1 MAQTNEDE
9 TPPAIRSQ
17 HILKVDPASPAD
29 SPFKSTTFDH
39 TKKRSLHYPS
49 HSQTLAALPPT
60 PMSAYFDAEDVGVGF
75 DEENEYTLSSSSSPP
90 TSLGTSNFDRTAF
103 PRLTNYNEGNSRS
116 NYAEP
121 SSSIKKSIAILNSNT
136 DKAHP
141 TNMSESDGNE
151 ASEGNRSFSSEVD
164 SPGPVTPAT
173 PSNWKP
179 RELTLLR
186 ARKGT
191 WDSETNGQGNTT
203 TSSSAATITPT
214 ANDKSSYR
222 TLEGLGIR
230 GVANSNANEV
240 INRRSS
246 RMIARDIL
254 PPITTSSPGTTHQRA
269 QSSANNS
276 NGSSSSGHAPRELK
290 LAASIGPPSSTR
302 MHNFTSG
309 FPPFSRIPT
318 SSNGSAYTSITAPQS
333 VSAPSSSRIP
343 VRHTPAFSPVA
354 STQDQFASFAA
365 PNSAAS
371 GSTIIAKQEPI
382 MNEFEEMKHDKIT
395 SGISANV
402 DALTL
407 DEGLSNR
414 QSHSSLLLSESSQ
427 RFSRSMDDLK
437 AMLFGSDHSMTL
449 MTEEERYLQHGN
461 VEDTQQYV
469 PLRKSLLKS
478 VDGPG
483 SQTHSFAQ
491 SLSVNSRRRKPP
503 APLILSP
510 SPPSNYSHSSA
521 GQSQPN
527 SALSM
532 SGKPSYKV
540 ASNQSSVTVNTEDDS
555 LAIHHSQK
563 PSSKPSTGLAPPSAT
578 YLLAN
583 QTPNSASGDHYLTP
597 LQSPAVPLSGSSSH
611 SAVPY
616 EQTTHTAE
624 DHETLVRAVSRV
636 KKHMHDL
643 FGEESSSSVD
653 EKWKG
658 AKEAKEEMSSD
669 VEETLV
675 KSSSVGTKISSN
687 THADED
693 STSIASQM
701 ETPSVR
707 SSEVGN
713 AFEFDNIVDAKE
725 ARSDMQD
732 STDSSFLSNRP
743 PSPEPLLNF
752 NREIFAP
759 VKEPVRKSPQEQ
771 PVKAELTQKPLGPPP
786 AIPLPIVPGEGV
798 IIGNKSKS
806 TSPVLRNAKRI
817 SNQSQFGGPRRG
829 SSPSVDM
836 GAALSYQQDR
846 SQANVSP
853 TSTRRT
859 ADQFP
864 GQAPIR
870 QHKSKPSIVPAV
882 PSFGYLVPST
892 SRESSSSNLS
902 PVVSNAPMNPFKPR
916 QDVEQFGTSRWSS
929 GSEDEDDRP
938 KSSGGRKSIGG
949 RSKKGSQNGG
959 IPTSLSSRRNTQSST
974 SSSLAPLKKS
984 SLFSGLG
991 LRKKSVPALVS
1002 DVSNQSSPMILAS
1015 DSPAFSRGEGMK
1027 EFPFPN
1033 VQQPRLSL
1041 ATSVRSNASNL
1052 PSSPVISSPV
1062 NNRAWPGQTAV
1073 EQNGSLRHLQRQV
1086 STPHL
1091 RDRFSSLSR
1100 KPNQLT
1106 PRPSDASLA
1115 TTASGSNDSSI
1126 PSPAM
1131 QFGPHGLGIQVAPER
1146 SMTTDSE
1153 MGNEP
1158 LQSLESRSSDTGVRF
1173 SIKSHQSGESIPNVH
1188 DRFEK
1193 HAAAV
1198 ISARQQQKKEIK
1210 REVRQRSMTLHSGE
1224 RSLFDARNAALRN
1237 GVPHSAIPPP
1247 LPFFPS
1253 EHDYEAE
1260 KAEEAHGRTTI
1271 SPDETPRIAYA
1282 SLSNSSHAHESVH
1295 SPDHV
1300 KTQQFSPRRRATDED
1315 EGLFAMGQA
1324 LVNSTSSPSVSSA
1337 AHKEWLFPTK
1347 SNQKAQKHH
1356 RIRAN
1361 GPSSRPR
1368 YPSLT
1373 DLGREWQSSYPQ
1385 EAFNAALGPA
1395 LLEMTLQDANDFESS
1410 SSTSNTDDYGSS
1422 EHESGKQTD
1431 TLASRGRAML
1441 GGNGKQGRDDLS
1453 SDDDHRKRRDG
1464 QQVKQEITTDVES
1477 TDSEDSYGVSEDETS
1492 HIDPRLVA
1500 GSSGKAKAAHLP
1512 SAASSDDVPLGKQI
1526 RNPTEILK
1534 KLQRSQTTGA
1544 MKGKSK
1550 TVSSSSGKVE
1560 VPSGKL
1566 GNSFDA
1572 TALTDRLL
1580 TIQRSQSVNSKEKPL
1595 PQPFPNARK
1604 VQLRLSPASSN
1615 FQPSSDGA
1623 TMYTASEMR
1632 SSAKQSEDESGAK
1645 ALQSNGAQ
1653 STVVSDFAQTV
1664 RLRSQNRS
1672 RMRPVAM
1679 NFPENV
1685 ALPTSSVHTSSDAP
1699 VVASSERPIERSHQ
1713 TLPVK
1718 EQEPETIPKWE
1729 FVQQDTAPSN
1739 KQAIDVQ
1746 APNKQTV
1753 EYRIKIASPSGV
1765 KQQIVHEHKSAT
1777 ARELVRAMMRADV
1790 MPVDG
1795 RVGGWAIFDVCPE
1808 YGIERP
1814 LREYERAIDVIDT
1827 RFNPALDHFTVRR
1840 TDLAPYLSIQALPK
1854 TSPALAG
1861 WLYVQETGRKKG
1873 WNKRWFE
1880 LRDQALYQAKS
1891 EKGREEVKM
1900 CDLSVYDVFVPIE
1913 GETWTAKAPK
1923 KSAFALKCS
1932 NKKEEELVIYF
1943 CLSDARAARHWIT
1956 AINRARTF
1964 LMKSEKPHLFVQKEY
1979 TRAPQMKEVPNDNA
1993 PKSQSA
1999 GMPAPPVVPQRP
2011 LVNLNTEIF
2020 ERGSLLN
2027 NNEINNGANQQEQE
2041 SNINLPPRGSSA
2053 SHRKPVPG
2061 QNDRFAGA
2069 SSQFP
2074 TDEDQKRRFD
2084 EIREMERIQRSL
2096 GLPLIGVVEKSQQQ
2110 Q

>member
-1 MAQTNEDE
+1 MAQANEDE
-9 TPPAIRSQ
+9 TPLGIRSQ
-17 HILKVDPASPAD
+17 HIVKVDPASPAD
-29 SPFKSTTFDH
+29 SPFKSTFDQH
-39 TKKRSLHYPS
+39 LKRSLQHHPS

-60 PMSAYFDAEDVGVGF
+60 PMSAYFDAEDDGVGF
-75 DEENEYTLSSSSSPP
+75 EEENEYTLSSSSSPP
-90 TSLGTSNFDRTAF
+90 TSFGTSNSAYVSNNNNFDRSAF
-103 PRLTNYNEGNSRS
+103 SRTT
-116 NYAEP
+116 NYAEST
-121 SSSIKKSIAILNSNT
+121 SSFIRSTAIKKPNAQ
-136 DKAHP
+136 P

-173 PSNWKP
+173 PSIWKP

-186 ARKGT
+186 SRKGT
-191 WDSETNGQGNTT
+191 LDSETSGQGNASLHSTP
-203 TSSSAATITPT
+203 SSAATIAPSTNLA

-230 GVANSNANEV
+230 GVPNSNANEV

-246 RMIARDIL
+246 RLIARDIL
-254 PPITTSSPGTTHQRA
+254 PPISTSSPGTTHQRA

-276 NGSSSSGHAPRELK
+276 TNGSSSSGHAPRELK

-302 MHNFTSG
+302 MHNFASG
-309 FPPFSRIPT
+309 FPPFRIPA

-343 VRHTPAFSPVA
+343 VRHGPAFSPMA
-354 STQDQFASFAA
+354 ATQDQFASFAV

-371 GSTIIAKQEPI
+371 GSTIIAKQESI
-382 MNEFEEMKHDKIT
+382 SNEFDDKIT
-395 SGISANV
+395 SRISANV

-407 DEGLSNR
+407 DEGLSKK
-414 QSHSSLLLSESSQ
+414 QSHSSLRLSESSQ

-437 AMLFGSDHSMTL
+437 AMLFGSDQSMGM
-449 MTEEERYLQHGN
+449 MTEEGQERYLQHDKADDAQTN
-461 VEDTQQYV
+461 A

-478 VDGPG
+478 VEGPG

-491 SLSVNSRRRKPP
+491 SLSGNSRRRKPP

-532 SGKPSYKV
+532 SGKTSYKV
-540 ASNQSSVTVNTEDDS
+540 ASNQSSVTVNTEDDT
-555 LAIHHSQK
+555 LAMNNSQK
-563 PSSKPSTGLAPPSAT
+563 LSSKSSAGLLPPNPS
-578 YLLAN
+578 YLSAN
-583 QTPNSASGDHYLTP
+583 QTPNSAFGDHYLTP
-597 LQSPAVPLSGSSSH
+597 LQSPAVPLSGSNTH
-611 SAVPY
+611 PAVPY
-616 EQTTHTAE
+616 ETTTHTAE

-653 EKWKG
+653 EKWKV
-658 AKEAKEEMSSD
+658 AKEAKEETNSD
-669 VEETLV
+669 IEDTLV
-675 KSSSVGTKISSN
+675 KIPSAGTKTGSN
-687 THADED
+687 AHVDED
-693 STSIASQM
+693 STSIVSQI

-725 ARSDMQD
+725 ARSDIQD

-752 NREIFAP
+752 NREIFAS
-759 VKEPVRKSPQEQ
+759 VKEDIGEVPPEQ
-771 PVKAELTQKPLGPPP
+771 STKAELPQKPLGPPP
-786 AIPLPIVPGEGV
+786 AIPLPIVPGESV
-798 IIGNKSKS
+798 SNKKSKS
-806 TSPVLRNAKRI
+806 TSPILRNSKRV
-817 SNQSQFGGPRRG
+817 SHHSQFGPRRG
-829 SSPSVDM
+829 SSPSEDM
-836 GAALSYQQDR
+836 GLYHQHDR
-846 SQANVSP
+846 SQTNVSP
-853 TSTRRT
+853 TNTRRI
-859 ADQFP
+859 AAEQFA
-864 GQAPIR
+864 GQAPFR

-882 PSFGYLVPST
+882 PSFGYLVPSN
-892 SRESSSSNLS
+892 SRDSSTNLS
-902 PVVSNAPMNPFKPR
+902 PVVSNAPMNPFKP
-916 QDVEQFGTSRWSS
+916 QEDDEQFGTSRWSS
-929 GSEDEDDRP
+929 GSEDEDDRS
-938 KSSGGRKSIGG
+938 KSSGGRKSIGKG
-949 RSKKGSQNGG
+949 SKKGNQNSGL
-959 IPTSLSSRRNTQSST
+959 PTSLSSRRNTQNSS

-991 LRKKSVPALVS
+991 LRKKSIPALAS

-1015 DSPAFSRGEGMK
+1015 DSPAFSKGEGMK

-1041 ATSVRSNASNL
+1041 ATSIRSNASNL
-1052 PSSPVISSPV
+1052 PCSPVISSPV
-1062 NNRAWPGQTAV
+1062 NNTRWDNRAWPGQNTV
-1073 EQNGSLRHLQRQV
+1073 EQSGSLRHLQRQA
-1086 STPHL
+1086 STPLL
-1091 RDRFSSLSR
+1091 RDRFSSLTR

-1126 PSPAM
+1126 PSPAT
-1131 QFGPHGLGIQVAPER
+1131 QFGPHGLGIQVGPDQHA
-1146 SMTTDSE
+1146 D
-1153 MGNEP
+1153 EP
-1158 LQSLESRSSDTGVRF
+1158 LHSLESNSRSNDAAVRF
-1173 SIKSHQSGESIPNVH
+1173 SIKSHQSGESIPNMH

-1193 HAAAV
+1193 HAAA
-1198 ISARQQQKKEIK
+1198 ITSARQPQQKKDIK
-1210 REVRQRSMTLHSGE
+1210 REGRQRSMTLNSGD

-1247 LPFFPS
+1247 LPFFPPGRN
-1253 EHDYEAE
+1253 YEAD
-1260 KAEEAHGRTTI
+1260 KAEDAHGRTTI

-1282 SLSNSSHAHESVH
+1282 SLSNSSHTPESVH
-1295 SPDHV
+1295 SPV
-1300 KTQQFSPRRRATDED
+1300 KTQQFSPRRRPTDED

-1324 LVNSTSSPSVSSA
+1324 LVNSTSSPTVSSA
-1337 AHKEWLFPTK
+1337 AHKDWLFSTK
-1347 SNQKAQKHH
+1347 ANQKIHKHH

-1361 GPSSRPR
+1361 APSSRPR

-1373 DLGREWQSSYPQ
+1373 DIGREWQMNHPQ

-1395 LLEMTLQDANDFESS
+1395 LLEMTLQDANDFETSS
-1410 SSTSNTDDYGSS
+1410 SASNTDDYGSS

-1431 TLASRGRAML
+1431 TPAANGRTML

-1453 SDDDHRKRRDG
+1453 SDDDYRKRG
-1464 QQVKQEITTDVES
+1464 QQVKREITSDGES
-1477 TDSEDSYGVSEDETS
+1477 TDSEDSYGVSEDESS

-1500 GSSGKAKAAHLP
+1500 GSSGRAKAEHLP
-1512 SAASSDDVPLGKQI
+1512 STASSDDLPLGRQI

-1534 KLQRSQTTGA
+1534 KLQRSQKTGA

-1550 TVSSSSGKVE
+1550 TVPASTGKVE

-1566 GNSFDA
+1566 GDSLDA

-1580 TIQRSQSVNSKEKPL
+1580 MVQRSHSVDSRDKPL
-1595 PQPFPNARK
+1595 PEPFPNARK
-1604 VQLRLSPASSN
+1604 AQPRYSPASSN

-1632 SSAKQSEDESGAK
+1632 SSAKQSEDESGTK
-1645 ALQSNGAQ
+1645 ASQSIGSQ

-1685 ALPTSSVHTSSDAP
+1685 ALPTSSVHTSSDVP
-1699 VVASSERPIERSHQ
+1699 IVGSSERLIEKSYQ
-1713 TLPVK
+1713 SLPVK
-1718 EQEPETIPKWE
+1718 DQEINATPKQDL
-1729 FVQQDTAPSN
+1729 VQQDPASSN
-1739 KQAIDVQ
+1739 KQTMD
-1746 APNKQTV
+1746 
-1753 EYRIKIASPSGV
+1753 YRIKIHTSSGIKEHVV
-1765 KQQIVHEHKSAT
+1765 KEHTSAT
-1777 ARELVRAMMRADV
+1777 ARELVRALMRADV
-1790 MPVDG
+1790 MPVDR

-1808 YGIERP
+1808 FGIERP
-1814 LREYERAIDVIDT
+1814 LREYERASDVIDT
-1827 RFNPALDHFTVRR
+1827 RINLALDHFTVRR

-1861 WLYVQETGRKKG
+1861 WLYVHGKKG

-1880 LRDQALYQAKS
+1880 LRDQALFQAKS

-1913 GETWTAKAPK
+1913 GEAWTAKAPK
-1923 KSAFALKCS
+1923 KNAFALKCS
-1932 NKKEEELVIYF
+1932 NKKEDEMVIYF

-1964 LMKSEKPHLFVQKEY
+1964 LMKSEKPHLFVQNEH
-1979 TRAPQMKEVPNDNA
+1979 TRIPQTKEVSNDNG
-1993 PKSQSA
+1993 PKTQSA

-2011 LVNLNTEIF
+2011 LVNFSAEIF

-2027 NNEINNGANQQEQE
+2027 NNEINNGTFQQEQE
-2041 SNINLPPRGSSA
+2041 SNINPPPRGSSV
-2053 SHRKPVPG
+2053 SYRKPLAG
-2061 QNDRFAGA
+2061 QNERFTGA
-2069 SSQFP
+2069 PSQFP